1 MLLKDF
7 HDEWSTKMTSKSPDL
22 MDKLFNVDNSKHC
35 VEFEIYIVSRI
46 VKAMNPGDT
55 ETSFISFWDDLI
67 RNVLNFMLSD
77 VGKSERNSSRSAS
90 TEPKRP
96 DYLFIVDSVCVFRG
110 EGKVPGD
117 SIETPRRELVDKLV
131 WSYGDVPYLF
141 GYTAVGYDVRLYAL
155 THVDN
160 VTKAIE
166 LAVYN
171 LAHLEGRFRLLL
183 AILNIVR
190 LLRCLAKM
198 CPDSARGEYRV
209 LKRDFGVKL
218 LLDPLYVVKSFPKEA
233 FEVARSHVEAV
244 YTVLREQKVPNVDSL
259 VRVDKK
265 HSEFI
270 FRPRG
275 QARKPANLEELFH
288 ALTNVLQAL
297 VKLHT
302 VSWMHRDIRWSNVI
316 MNHNDNSWFLI
327 DFMDAAPCPQSS
339 PSGNH
344 LSKAEHA
351 PEIFIDG
358 GSHKTAVDIWSV
370 GFLIGTCEDNV
381 CQSWYDLG
389 GKRSQF
395 HRELMDADPSKRPTA
410 AAALD
415 RLGHFYQEYVGQQV
429 LPKETQDP
437 RKKKQRPN

>member
-1 MLLKDF
+1 
-7 HDEWSTKMTSKSPDL
+7 
-22 MDKLFNVDNSKHC
+22 
-35 VEFEIYIVSRI
+35 
-46 VKAMNPGDT
+46 
-55 ETSFISFWDDLI
+55 
-67 RNVLNFMLSD
+67 MLSD

-90 TEPKRP
+90 TGPKRP

-110 EGKVPGD
+110 EEKAPGD

-171 LAHLEGRFRLLL
+171 LAHLEGRFPSCACVQTALE
-183 AILNIVR
+183 
-190 LLRCLAKM
+190 
-198 CPDSARGEYRV
+198 PSQ
-209 LKRDFGVKL
+209 
-218 LLDPLYVVKSFPKEA
+218 VVKCFPKEMFDEA
-233 FEVARSHVEAV
+233 SKHLEAV
-244 YTVLREQKVPNVDSL
+244 YTVLKEYKIPNVDSL
-259 VRVDKK
+259 VHVDPNEA
-265 HSEFI
+265 HFVFI
-270 FRPRG
+270 PRG
-275 QARKPANLEELFH
+275 QARKPVNLEELFH

-316 MNHNDNSWFLI
+316 MNHNDNTWFLI
-327 DFMDAAPCPQSS
+327 DFMDAAPSPQSS

-344 LSKAEHA
+344 LSKVEHA

-415 RLGHFYQEYVGQQV
+415 RLGQLYQEYVEQQA

-437 RKKKQRPN
+437 RKKKQRHN